1 MKNSTIYLDCELTTI
16 PNNQQQS
23 PVMAFHG
30 NFCRLCIQGVRRET
44 SGSIKLAPLSSDIWR
59 WHVITMKSKEKR
71 MFPSWPKKKC
81 FYFCFRKTG
90 VPILKSRKLDDLLL
104 FARLPEFPTLQK
116 PFATRTLDPIG
127 SGEGRTPQRPQLGF
141 ELRQCDVGTTI
152 YIYIYIYKRGEKNI
166 SSCHPL
172 NPVHPYKQR
181 VSIPIL
187 WIRNNKKITL
197 KIFKINSSP
206 GYTHTVWQKSV
217 RPLNEGAGLQCSP
230 RIWYCMMRRA
240 GRDCSTFLQSNGWLK
255 NWAMFNIP
263 LWFHF
268 TGWLIALILKILGN
282 IIPDNDQPAR
292 VLNTAQLALSTAILT
307 TRPWTWI
314 VCPAGC

>member
-1 MKNSTIYLDCELTTI
+1 MTFCCLRDFLNFRRCKNPLLPGRWI
-16 PNNQQQS
+16 PSAVERGEHLN
-23 PVMAFHG
+23 G
-30 NFCRLCIQGVRRET
+30 
-44 SGSIKLAPLSSDIWR
+44 
-59 WHVITMKSKEKR
+59 
-71 MFPSWPKKKC
+71 PSWALNC
-81 FYFCFRKTG
+81 
-90 VPILKSRKLDDLLL
+90 
-104 FARLPEFPTLQK
+104 
-116 PFATRTLDPIG
+116 G
-127 SGEGRTPQRPQLGF
+127 SVMLVQL
-141 ELRQCDVGTTI
+141 